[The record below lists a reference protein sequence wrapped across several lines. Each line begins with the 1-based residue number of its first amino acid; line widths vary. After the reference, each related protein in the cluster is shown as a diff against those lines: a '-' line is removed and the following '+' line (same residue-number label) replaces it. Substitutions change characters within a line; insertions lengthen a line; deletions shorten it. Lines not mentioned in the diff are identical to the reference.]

1 MPRLLTRERF
11 RGPQFAAAVI
21 LLAFLGQCVWFCS
34 RVPLT
39 DREIGFTQISGHSQD
54 FTFSSPSTFS
64 SPMTGLAAS
73 LPVVLHAENPD
84 SRGFRWLVRLPFL
97 IAGVLFGASIWYV
110 ARRLFGDSG
119 GYVALLLYA
128 FSPWFIIHSAIA
140 GPEIIAGW
148 AAFGAIFT
156 AIGVAHTLYAPR
168 EVILW
173 NWKRIL
179 LLGAALGVGCGANQA
194 VLLIVPI
201 ALLFMWYLV
210 PERMPAALA
219 IMLAACG
226 VAGVIEWAIFGLH
239 AKALWFAM
247 RNSITLLF
255 TSHSLSAPVTW
266 KYALDFF
273 LFQEPMLAILLVAA
287 LVVFTVWKRARFFG
301 TAAPL
306 IVFLFLIAMGF
317 LSFTS
322 TLPLY
327 LMAVPFAFV
336 FIAGIMAD
344 LLESRYASVSLGVV
358 VCILAGH
365 IIISVAGL
373 LGV

>member
-1 MPRLLTRERF
+1 
-11 RGPQFAAAVI
+11 
-21 LLAFLGQCVWFCS
+21 
-34 RVPLT
+34 
-39 DREIGFTQISGHSQD
+39 
-54 FTFSSPSTFS
+54 
-64 SPMTGLAAS
+64 MTGLAAS
-73 LPVVLHAENPD
+73 LPVVFHAENPD

-128 FSPWFIIHSAIA
+128 FSPWFIIRSAIA

-306 IVFLFLIAMGF
+306 IVFLFLIAIGF

-344 LLESRYASVSLGVV
+344 LLESRYASVSLGII
-358 VCILAGH
+358 VCVLAGH

>member
-1 MPRLLTRERF
+1 MPRLFTSERF

-39 DREIGFTQISGHSQD
+39 DREIDFTQTFGRPRS
-54 FTFSSPSTFS
+54 FTSVSSSHVSSPVTS
-64 SPMTGLAAS
+64 LAAS
-73 LPVVLHAENPD
+73 LPALLHADNPD
-84 SRGFRWLVRLPFL
+84 NRFFRWLVRLPFL
-97 IAGVLFGASIWYV
+97 LVGLLFGGSIWYV

-119 GYVALLLYA
+119 GYIALTLYA

-140 GPEIIAGW
+140 GPEIITGW

-179 LLGAALGVGCGANQA
+179 LLGAALGVGCGANPA
-194 VLLIVPI
+194 VLLIVPV

-210 PERMPAALA
+210 PERMPAAFA

-226 VAGVIEWAIFGLH
+226 VAGLIEWAIYGFH
-239 AKALWFAM
+239 AKALWLTIG
-247 RNSITLLF
+247 NSMPRFYTTGAI
-255 TSHSLSAPVTW
+255 SSPLSW
-266 KYALDFF
+266 RYAADFF
-273 LFQEPMLAILLVAA
+273 FLQEPMFTVLLITS
-287 LVVFTVWKRARFFG
+287 LTVFAVWKRARFFG

-306 IVFLFLIAMGF
+306 LVFACLTAMGF
-317 LSFTS
+317 ASFTS
-322 TLPLY
+322 ALPFY
-327 LMAVPFAFV
+327 LMAVPFAWV
-336 FIAGIMAD
+336 FIAGIAAD
-344 LLESRYASVSLGVV
+344 LLESRFARISLGAI
-358 VCILAGH
+358 VCVLAGH
-365 IIISVAGL
+365 IIFCVAGL
-373 LGV
+373 LGM